1 MINHKPALICPYG
14 RRASTEPCAVKK
26 AFACRCHTLVPAPV
40 YAVRTLGYPH
50 VVAAQLRTARAVER
64 IVSAVYLFLKQR
76 AVLVVR
82 GEYHAFM
89 GEVVE
94 ITGVH
99 HSHSHRY
106 RRHLR
111 EGEVISVVHCGYAA
125 VLNTERLIKASAEN
139 RRIFTVFIKTDTVV
153 AEHDTE
159 VGKRREIVLSLVVYH
174 ARIGEVDIRTVPVEL
189 KHFESV
195 VLIHRETYFPFFL
208 LRSFSHTDNH
218 TYPSVH
224 DEDTGVE

>member
-1 MINHKPALICPYG
+1 MQM
-14 RRASTEPCAVKK
+14 
-26 AFACRCHTLVPAPV
+26 PAPV

-82 GEYHAFM
+82 REYHAFM
-89 GEVVE
+89 CEVAE

-99 HSHSHRY
+99 HAHSHRY
-106 RRHLR
+106 RRHFR
-111 EGEVISVVHCGYAA
+111 EGEIISVIHCGYAA
-125 VLNTERLIKASAEN
+125 VLNTERLIETAAEN
-139 RRIFTVFIKTDTVV
+139 RRIFAVFMKVNTVV
-153 AEHDTE
+153 AEHKTQ
-159 VGKRREIVLSLVVYH
+159 VGERREIVLSLVVYH

-189 KHFESV
+189 KHLESV
-195 VLIHRETYFPFFL
+195 VLIHRETYYPFFL

-224 DEDTGVE
+224 DEDAGVE